1 MSELKINNDFG
12 LFIVYVM
19 VGIQGRLLKV
29 TLGILA
35 SACKLTTNFVLEL
48 LANVLGVTS

>member
-19 VGIQGRLLKV
+19 VGIRLLKV
-29 TLGILA
+29 TLGLLA
-35 SACKLTTNFVLEL
+35 SACKLTNNFVLEL